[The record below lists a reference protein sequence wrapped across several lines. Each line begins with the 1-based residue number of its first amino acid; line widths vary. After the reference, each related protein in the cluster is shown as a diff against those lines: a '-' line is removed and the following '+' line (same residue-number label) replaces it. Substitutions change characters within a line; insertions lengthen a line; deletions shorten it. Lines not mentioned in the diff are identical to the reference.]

1 MLHRSVHFPIH
12 PVTTTMAPQQQDS
25 QTVATTTTAPSV
37 EKTVPATKP
46 KPIKNALNE
55 EVEHFEFEHPELRSV
70 YPTTKYDPIPVLP
83 YEDRGLKADPTFKN
97 LLKDATVTH
106 LAPKIGTELSG
117 IQLHELTDAQRDEL
131 ALLVSHRGV
140 VFFRDQEINI
150 EQQIDLGRYY
160 GPLHVHQNL
169 GHPEGHPEVLVVEN
183 SVADSDRIIK
193 RQQYDPDNVWHSD
206 VSNERQPPSYTSF
219 KVLTNP
225 PLGGDTLW
233 ASAYEAYERLSPPFK
248 KFIEGLTAIHSS
260 KAQAERAE
268 QRGHTIRRAPVEFE
282 HPVVRTHPVTGRKAL
297 FVNPAFTRRIPQL
310 SSRESD
316 AVLKVLYKHITE
328 GHEFQV
334 RFRWSKNAVAVWDNR
349 ITAHFATFDYLPGN
363 RHAVRVTTQGEIP
376 YFDGEDD
383 KP

>member
-1 MLHRSVHFPIH
+1 
-12 PVTTTMAPQQQDS
+12 MAPQQQDS